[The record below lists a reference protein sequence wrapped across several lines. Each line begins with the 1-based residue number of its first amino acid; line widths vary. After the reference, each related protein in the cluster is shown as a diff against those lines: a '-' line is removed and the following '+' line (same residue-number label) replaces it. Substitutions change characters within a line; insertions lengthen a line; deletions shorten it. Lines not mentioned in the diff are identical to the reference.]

1 METEI
6 KSKPISNNI
15 RKAAVLLMSLP
26 VEDAATLMGK
36 LSPKEVEAV
45 SIEIAGLEDFSAAEQ
60 ASALKAFATANPN
73 SLINRKGGLEKA
85 KELLNK
91 ALGDKA
97 AETLKQISQSVEE
110 LPFGFLRQ
118 IDPQNIHSYMMD
130 EHPQT
135 IALVLSYLPPVYGA
149 EIITNLPEEKQ
160 MSVIRRV
167 ANMGQTN
174 PEVISEIEEGLE
186 NRMANLMN
194 QSFDSAGGVGNV
206 AEILNVT
213 DRGTERALLERL
225 AEEDSELVDEIRR
238 LMFVFE
244 DISKLTD
251 KDVQVVFKNIETAQW
266 AMALKGASDT
276 LKSKI
281 MGNMSQ
287 RASQM
292 LEEEIEYLG
301 AVKRSDVET
310 YQQQIVDII
319 RQMEDAGQITTGVS
333 DDSEEMVE

>member
-1 METEI
+1 M
-6 KSKPISNNI
+6 
-15 RKAAVLLMSLP
+15 
-26 VEDAATLMGK
+26 D
-36 LSPKEVEAV
+36 
-45 SIEIAGLEDFSAAEQ
+45 
-60 ASALKAFATANPN
+60 
-73 SLINRKGGLEKA
+73 KA

>member
-1 METEI
+1 
-6 KSKPISNNI
+6 
-15 RKAAVLLMSLP
+15 
-26 VEDAATLMGK
+26 
-36 LSPKEVEAV
+36 
-45 SIEIAGLEDFSAAEQ
+45 
-60 ASALKAFATANPN
+60 
-73 SLINRKGGLEKA
+73 
-85 KELLNK
+85 
-91 ALGDKA
+91 
-97 AETLKQISQSVEE
+97 
-110 LPFGFLRQ
+110 
-118 IDPQNIHSYMMD
+118 
-130 EHPQT
+130 
-135 IALVLSYLPPVYGA
+135 
-149 EIITNLPEEKQ
+149 

>member
-6 KSKPISNNI
+6 QSNPVSNNI

-26 VEDAATLMGK
+26 VDDAATLMGK

-45 SIEIAGLEDFSAAEQ
+45 SIEIARLEDVSAAEQ
-60 ASALKAFATANPN
+60 SSALKAFASANPN
-73 SLINRKGGLEKA
+73 SLVNRKGGLDKA
-85 KELLNK
+85 KELVNK
-91 ALGDKA
+91 ALGEKA
-97 AETLKQISQSVEE
+97 AETLKQVTQSVEE

-118 IDPQNIHSYMMD
+118 IDPQNIHSYIMD

-149 EIITNLPEEKQ
+149 EIITNLPGEKQ
-160 MSVIRRV
+160 MAVIRRV

-213 DRGTERALLERL
+213 DRGTERNLLDRL
-225 AEEDSELVDEIRR
+225 AEEDQQLVDEIRR

-251 KDVQVVFKNIETAQW
+251 KDVQAVFKNVETSQW

-276 LKSKI
+276 LKGKI

-301 AVKRSDVET
+301 PVKRSEVEN

-319 RQMEDAGQITTGVS
+319 RQMEDSGQITTAVS
-333 DDSEEMVE
+333 EDSDEMVQ